1 SRGGSPG
8 GSCVAAL
15 TVTAAGTAVGRWP
28 QRPGA
33 IVRLPGTIMLVP
45 GSASLRGL
53 LTTIQQQDAMVGQS
67 ALIDVLNIVMAIIA
81 GMLFGNLLLPARKNL

>member
-1 SRGGSPG
+1 
-8 GSCVAAL
+8 
-15 TVTAAGTAVGRWP
+15 
-28 QRPGA
+28 
-33 IVRLPGTIMLVP
+33 MLVP